1 MRAQR
6 PGDKI
11 DYGARHK
18 DRHKM
23 ANYLRLS
30 SCRSLSP
37 KDIYAIKIRRRRA
50 ALALAALAVL
60 AIGLYHVLR

>member
-1 MRAQR
+1 MRHR
-6 PGDKI
+6 PTSAKV

-23 ANYLRLS
+23 VNYLRLS

-37 KDIYAIKIRRRRA
+37 REIYEIKVRRRRA
-50 ALALAALAVL
+50 ALTLVALAVL
-60 AIGLYHVLR
+60 AIGTYYVVH